1 MKRHA
6 CCIQSNNI
14 TPFYNTVIKKD
25 YQFHSCTVSM
35 SVVVVGIQRSTNY
48 SIIFN

>member
-14 TPFYNTVIKKD
+14 TPYNTVIKND
-25 YQFHSCTVSM
+25 YQFHSCTVNM
-35 SVVVVGIQRSTNY
+35 SIVVVGIQRSANY